1 MVWKPTEVK
10 MLDDEPP
17 DKRASF
23 ELSNDFQD
31 ALSLGILDE
40 RSLALLFIFD
50 ESNRDILREHRTIL
64 PLARR

>member
-1 MVWKPTEVK
+1 

-40 RSLALLFIFD
+40 RSLTLRFIFD
-50 ESNRDILREHRTIL
+50 ESNCDILREHRTIL
-64 PLARR
+64 PLAGR